1 MYNILSLT
9 LGLAAWGL
17 GIAAICKKGCPWCLL
32 FSLMACGA
40 SLAGQ
45 LLEIRRLVGI
55 NDWTALM
62 DTLDAV
68 VFAAGVLLM
77 VTAVLNLAAVLRGQR
92 HRKNTI

>member
-17 GIAAICKKGCPWCLL
+17 GIAAICKNGCPWCIL
-32 FSLMACGA
+32 FSLTACGA

-45 LLEIRRLVGI
+45 LLEVRRRVALS
-55 NDWTALM
+55 DWTALM

-77 VTAVLNLAAVLRGQR
+77 VTTVLNLAAVLRGQR
-92 HRKNTI
+92 RRNNTV